1 MKRITLLLIGLML
14 LFTIAACGTSQ
25 ESGVD
30 LVQGTT
36 TAPAEVVR
44 LEMVCPP
51 DKTDYLLGER
61 FDPTGLVLN
70 AVMSDGTVA
79 EDVDWTPEEN
89 PYLGLGTLGVNI
101 YYGGKAYMQPV
112 TVIHAGNAPEYAAS
126 NVPLVA
132 DSPLSGKVYFWL
144 GSSVTLGAS
153 AMNES
158 MADFI
163 AQKYACTSIKEAVS
177 GTTLAAYKENSYVER
192 WNTYLASPDRAAHL
206 DALICQLSTND
217 QKKPESFGKVT
228 ADDVRDPGAFDVE
241 TTFGAM
247 EYIIATAQKTWG
259 CPVVFYTNPPTG
271 DENYRTLVLGLYEI
285 ASKWNVTII
294 DMNLD
299 LSFNAQP
306 TEEQRSLWMVD
317 KIHPSRAGYRDWWL
331 PKFEEA
337 LLNLE

>member
-1 MKRITLLLIGLML
+1 ML

-126 NVPLVA
+126 NVPVVA

-158 MADFI
+158 MADFL
-163 AQKYACTSIKEAVS
+163 AQKYA
-177 GTTLAAYKENSYVER
+177 
-192 WNTYLASPDRAAHL
+192 
-206 DALICQLSTND
+206 
-217 QKKPESFGKVT
+217 
-228 ADDVRDPGAFDVE
+228 
-241 TTFGAM
+241 
-247 EYIIATAQKTWG
+247 
-259 CPVVFYTNPPTG
+259 
-271 DENYRTLVLGLYEI
+271 
-285 ASKWNVTII
+285 
-294 DMNLD
+294 
-299 LSFNAQP
+299 
-306 TEEQRSLWMVD
+306 
-317 KIHPSRAGYRDWWL
+317 
-331 PKFEEA
+331 
-337 LLNLE
+337 